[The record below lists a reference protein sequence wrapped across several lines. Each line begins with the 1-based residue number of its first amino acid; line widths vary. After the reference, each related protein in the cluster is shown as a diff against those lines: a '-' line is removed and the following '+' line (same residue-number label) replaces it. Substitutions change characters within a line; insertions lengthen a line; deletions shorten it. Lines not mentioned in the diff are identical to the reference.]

1 MNKQLLVLASRT
13 LGDAGHRDQQDALSI
28 EGRLR
33 ELSFNLWWNWHP
45 QVLEMFRELDH
56 KGWQETNH
64 NPIALLQRFVPGE
77 LAKRAADLSL
87 ENRVSFH
94 YRRLQE
100 YLASDAHWCASQAGA
115 LRVTPIAYFSA
126 EFGLHESLPLYS
138 GGLGVLAG
146 DYLKSASDLG
156 LPMVGVGLFYAN
168 GYFRQR
174 LDESGWQREE
184 YGVTDLTTLPMRRP
198 MGADGA
204 PIVLRIPCGG
214 ETLSAGIWI
223 ARVGR
228 ALLVLLDS
236 DHPENP
242 PHLRELTGRLYGGD
256 VVTRI
261 RQEILLGVGGLRAL
275 RALGVRPAVLHLNEG
290 HSAFAVLERARERV
304 EEDGLGFDDAL
315 RETALQTVFTTHTPV
330 AAGHD
335 RFPGDLMEREL
346 GWLRAALGVDRDR
359 LMQVG
364 RVDPRDQGEPFCMT
378 VLSLRGSRYRNG
390 VSSLHGHVAR
400 RMWMNVWPGRDEEE
414 VPIGH
419 ITNGIHVRSW
429 LALSMNRLYDR
440 YLGAAWPAHQ
450 SECATWLPVQAI
462 IDAELWE
469 THTVLRRYLVDFVR
483 RRLGLPDALDARAL
497 TIGFARRFATYKR
510 GTLLLTDPD
519 RLARL
524 LSDAARPVQV
534 VFAGKAHPADEPGKR
549 LIRQIVEAARD
560 SRFACRLAFVED
572 YDINVARHLVQGV
585 DVWLN
590 TPLRPLEA
598 CGTSGQKVVFNGGV
612 NLSVLDGWW
621 AEAYDGHNGFAI
633 GDGTVHADPE
643 VQWARE
649 AKALYEVLENQ
660 VIPLFYDRDGAGLPF
675 AWIQLMKRSIASLA
689 WRYNA
694 DRMVTDYVAH
704 SYLPAAGG
712 LSSA

>member
-1 MNKQLLVLASRT
+1 MNRQLMALASRT
-13 LGDAGHRDQQDALSI
+13 LGDASRRTEQDALSI

-56 KGWQETNH
+56 AGWNETNH
-64 NPIALLQRFVPGE
+64 NPIQLLKRFATGE
-77 LAKRAADLSL
+77 LARRAAELSL
-87 ENRVSFH
+87 ENRISFH

-100 YLASDAHWCASQAGA
+100 YLTSDEHWCAAQAGA

-156 LPMVGVGLFYAN
+156 LPMVGVGLFYAT

-174 LDESGWQREE
+174 LDASGWQREE
-184 YGVTDLTTLPMRRP
+184 YGVSDVEQLPMRRP
-198 MGADGA
+198 IGADGA
-204 PIVLRIPCGG
+204 PITIRIPCGG
-214 ETLSAGIWI
+214 ETLTAGIWI

-228 ALLVLLDS
+228 ALLLLLDT
-236 DHPENP
+236 DVEQNP
-242 PHLRELTGRLYGGD
+242 PHLRSLTGRLYGGD
-256 VVTRI
+256 QGTRI
-261 RQEILLGVGGLRAL
+261 RQEILLGIGGLRAL
-275 RALGVRPAVLHLNEG
+275 RALGIRPAVLHLNEG
-290 HSAFAVLERARERV
+290 HSAFAVLERTRERV
-304 EEDGLGFDDAL
+304 EEDGLAVDDAL

-330 AAGHD
+330 PAGHD
-335 RFPGDLMEREL
+335 RFSSDLMRQEL
-346 GWLRAALGVDRDR
+346 GWLSGALKIDHERMMGI
-359 LMQVG
+359 G
-364 RVDPRDQGEPFCMT
+364 RVNPGDGGEPFCMT

-400 RMWMNVWPGRDEEE
+400 RMWMGVWPVRDEEE
-414 VPIGH
+414 IPIGH

-429 LALSMNRLYDR
+429 LALSMNRLFDR
-440 YLGAAWPAHQ
+440 CLGADWPAHQ
-450 SECATWLPVQAI
+450 SEAKTWLPIATLN
-462 IDAELWE
+462 DAELWE
-469 THTVLRRYLVDFVR
+469 THSVLRRYLVDFVCR
-483 RRLGLPDALDARAL
+483 RSGRPDLLNPHAL

-510 GTLLLTDPD
+510 GTILLTDLE

-524 LSDAARPVQV
+524 LSDANGPVQI

-549 LIRQIVEAARD
+549 LIQQIVEVTRD
-560 SRFACRLAFVED
+560 SRFMGRLAFVED
-572 YDINVARHLVQGV
+572 YDINVGRYLVQGV

-590 TPLRPLEA
+590 MPLRPLEA
-598 CGTSGQKVVFNGGV
+598 CGTSGQKVVFNGGL

-621 AEAYDGHNGFAI
+621 AEAYDGRNGFAI
-633 GDGTVHADPE
+633 GDGTVHVNGDI
-643 VQWARE
+643 QWQRDA
-649 AKALYEVLENQ
+649 ASLYDTLEQQ
-660 VIPLFYDRDGAGLPF
+660 VIPLFFDRDASGLPHG
-675 AWIQLMKRSIASLA
+675 WIARMKRSIMSLA

-694 DRMVTDYVAH
+694 DRMVTDYVTQ

-712 LSSA
+712 LSSR

>member
-1 MNKQLLVLASRT
+1 MNRHLLALASRT
-13 LGDAGHRDQQDALSI
+13 LGDAEHRREQDALSV

-45 QVLEMFRELDH
+45 QVLEMFRNLDH
-56 KGWQETNH
+56 PGWYECNH
-64 NPIALLQRFVPGE
+64 NPIALLRRFKPGE
-77 LAKRAADLSL
+77 LAKRAAELSL
-87 ENRVSFH
+87 ENQISFH

-100 YLASDAHWCASQAGA
+100 YLASDANWCATQAGA
-115 LRVTPIAYFSA
+115 MRVTPIAYFSA

-184 YGVTDLTTLPMRRP
+184 YGVTDVETLPMRRAMGSDGTP
-198 MGADGA
+198 MV
-204 PIVLRIPCGG
+204 IRIPCNN
-214 ETLSAGIWI
+214 ETLAAGIWI

-228 ALLVLLDS
+228 SLLLLLDS
-236 DHPENP
+236 DLPENP
-242 PHLRELTGRLYGGD
+242 PHLRQLTGRLYGGD
-256 VVTRI
+256 VITRI

-275 RALGVRPAVLHLNEG
+275 RALGIRPVVLHLNEG
-290 HSAFAVLERARERV
+290 HSAFAILERARERV
-304 EEDGLGFDDAL
+304 QEDGFGFEDAL
-315 RETALQTVFTTHTPV
+315 RETSLQTVFTTHTPV

-335 RFPGDLMEREL
+335 RFPSDMMESEL
-346 GWLRAALGVDRDR
+346 GWLRSALGVDRDR

-364 RVDPRDQGEPFCMT
+364 RVNPTDGNEPFCMT

-400 RMWMNVWPGRDEEE
+400 KMWVGMWPGRSEEE

-419 ITNGIHVRSW
+419 ITNGVHVRSW
-429 LALSMNRLYDR
+429 LALSMNRVFDR
-440 YLGAAWPAHQ
+440 YLGASWPAHQ
-450 SECATWLPVQAI
+450 SERHTWVPVESI
-462 IDAELWE
+462 NDTELWE
-469 THTVLRRYLVDFVR
+469 THSVLRRYLVDFVCR
-483 RRLGLPDALDARAL
+483 RSGRPDLLAPHAL

-510 GTLLLTDPD
+510 GTMLLSDPD
-519 RLARL
+519 RLLRILNNVAG
-524 LSDAARPVQV
+524 PVQI
-534 VFAGKAHPADEPGKR
+534 VFAGKAHPADEPGKG
-549 LIRQIVEAARD
+549 LIRQIVEATRD
-560 SRFACRLAFVED
+560 PRFAGRVAFIED
-572 YDINVARHLVQGV
+572 YDINVARYMVQGV

-598 CGTSGQKVVFNGGV
+598 CGTSGQKVIFNGGV

-621 AEAYDGHNGFAI
+621 AEGFDGHNGFAI
-633 GDGTVHADPE
+633 GDGIVHANAD
-643 VQWARE
+643 VQWGRDA
-649 AKALYEVLENQ
+649 ASLYETLEQQ
-660 VIPLFYDRDGAGLPF
+660 VVPLFYDRNSAGLPVG
-675 AWIQLMKRSIASLA
+675 WIQLMKRSIMSLA

-694 DRMVTDYVAH
+694 DRMVTNYVSH

-712 LSSA
+712 LVSA

>member
-1 MNKQLLVLASRT
+1 MNRHLLALAART
-13 LGDAGHRDQQDALSI
+13 LGDAEHRREQDALSI

-56 KGWQETNH
+56 RGWIESNH
-64 NPIALLQRFVPGE
+64 NPIALLKRFAPGE
-77 LAKRAADLSL
+77 LPRRAAELSL
-87 ENRVSFH
+87 ENRISFH

-100 YLASDAHWCASQAGA
+100 YLASDANWCATQAGA

-156 LPMVGVGLFYAN
+156 LPMVGIGLFYAN

-174 LDESGWQREE
+174 LDGSGWQREE
-184 YGVTDLTTLPMRRP
+184 YGVSDIETLPMRRP
-198 MGADGA
+198 IGPDGA
-204 PIVLRIPCGG
+204 PITLRLPCNG
-214 ETLSAGIWI
+214 ETLAAGLWV

-228 ALLVLLDS
+228 TLLLLLDS
-236 DHPENP
+236 DVPENP

-275 RALGVRPAVLHLNEG
+275 RVLGIRPAVLHLNEG

-304 EEDGLGFDDAL
+304 QEDGLSFEDAL

-335 RFPGDLMEREL
+335 RFPADLMEREL
-346 GWLRAALGVDRDR
+346 GWLRAALSVDRDR

-364 RVDPRDQGEPFCMT
+364 RVNPHDQGEPFCMT

-400 RMWMNVWPGRDEEE
+400 RMWMGVWPGREEEE

-429 LALSMNRLYDR
+429 LALSMNRLFDR
-440 YLGAAWPAHQ
+440 YLGAGWPAHQ
-450 SECATWLPVQAI
+450 SERSTWLPLDTMN
-462 IDAELWE
+462 DAELWE
-469 THTVLRRYLVDFVR
+469 THSVLRRYLVDFVCR
-483 RRLGLPDALDARAL
+483 RSGRPDLLNPHAL

-510 GTLLLTDPD
+510 GTILLTDVD
-519 RLARL
+519 RLARM
-524 LSDAARPVQV
+524 LSGAQGPVQI

-549 LIRQIVEAARD
+549 LIRQIVEATRD
-560 SRFACRLAFVED
+560 PRFAGRVAFIED
-572 YDINVARHLVQGV
+572 YDINVARYLVQGV

-598 CGTSGQKVVFNGGV
+598 CGTSGQKVVFNGGL

-633 GDGTVHADPE
+633 GDGTVHANPD
-643 VQWARE
+643 VQWARD
-649 AKALYEVLENQ
+649 ATALYDTLEQQ
-660 VIPLFYDRDGAGLPF
+660 VIPLFFDRDEAGLPL
-675 AWIQLMKRSIASLA
+675 AWIRRMKRSIMSLA

-694 DRMVTDYVAH
+694 DRMVTDYVSH

-712 LSSA
+712 LCSA

>member
-1 MNKQLLVLASRT
+1 MNRKMLALAART
-13 LGDAGHRDQQDALSI
+13 LGDAAHRQAQDALSI

-56 KGWQETNH
+56 RGWIDTNH
-64 NPIALLQRFVPGE
+64 NPIALLKRFPAGG
-77 LAKRAADLSL
+77 LARRAAEMSL
-87 ENRVSFH
+87 ENRISFH

-100 YLASDAHWCASQAGA
+100 YLGSEQSWCSAQAGA
-115 LRVTPIAYFSA
+115 LRVAPIAYLSA

-174 LDESGWQREE
+174 LDAAGWQREE
-184 YGVTDLTTLPMRRP
+184 YGVSDIETLPMRRP
-198 MGADGA
+198 VGADGA
-204 PIVLRIPCGG
+204 PLTIRIPCNG
-214 ETLSAGIWI
+214 ETLTAGIWL

-228 ALLVLLDS
+228 TLLLLLDS
-236 DHPENP
+236 DVEQNP
-242 PHLRELTGRLYGGD
+242 DHLRGLTGRLYGGD
-256 VVTRI
+256 EVTRI

-275 RALGVRPAVLHLNEG
+275 RALEIRPAVIHLNEG
-290 HSAFAVLERARERV
+290 HSAFAILERARERV
-304 EEDGLGFDDAL
+304 EENGIGFDDAL

-335 RFPGDLMEREL
+335 RFPADLVEREL
-346 GWLRAALGVDRDR
+346 GWLRAALKIDLER

-364 RVDPRDQGEPFCMT
+364 RVNPGDTGEPFNMT

-400 RMWMNVWPGRDEEE
+400 RMWMGVWPGRTEEE
-414 VPIGH
+414 IPIRH

-429 LALSMNRLYDR
+429 LALSMNRLFDR
-440 YLGAAWPAHQ
+440 YLGADWPAHQ
-450 SECATWLPVQAI
+450 SECRTWLPVATI
-462 IDAELWE
+462 NDMELWE
-469 THTVLRRYLVDFVR
+469 THSVLRRYLVDFVCR
-483 RRLGLPDALDARAL
+483 RSGRPDLLNPHAL
-497 TIGFARRFATYKR
+497 TIGFGRRFATYKR
-510 GTLLLTDPD
+510 GTILLSDLD
-519 RLARL
+519 RLARI
-524 LSDAARPVQV
+524 LSSVNGPVQI
-534 VFAGKAHPADEPGKR
+534 VFAGKAHPADDPGKR
-549 LIRQIVEAARD
+549 FIQQIVEATRD
-560 SRFACRLAFVED
+560 DRFAGRLAFVED
-572 YDINVARHLVQGV
+572 YDINVARYLVQGV

-598 CGTSGQKVVFNGGV
+598 CGTSGQKVVFNGGL

-621 AEAYDGHNGFAI
+621 AEAYDGRNGFAI
-633 GDGTVHADPE
+633 GDGTVHADAGI
-643 VQWARE
+643 QWERDA
-649 AKALYEVLENQ
+649 AALYDKLEGE
-660 VIPLFYDRDGAGLPF
+660 VIPLFFDRDDSGLPRG
-675 AWIQLMKRSIASLA
+675 WVERMKRSIMSLA

-694 DRMVTDYVAH
+694 DRMVSDYVSQ

-712 LSSA
+712 LCSA

>member
-1 MNKQLLVLASRT
+1 MNRHLLALAART
-13 LGDAGHRDQQDALSI
+13 LGDAEHRRDQDALSI

-33 ELSFNLWWNWHP
+33 EISFNLWWNWPP
-45 QVLEMFRELDH
+45 QVLEMFRDLDH
-56 KGWQETNH
+56 PGWYECNH
-64 NPIALLQRFVPGE
+64 NPILLLRRFKPGE
-77 LAKRAADLSL
+77 LARRAAELSL
-87 ENRVSFH
+87 ENRISFH

-100 YLASDAHWCASQAGA
+100 YLASEVNWCAAQAGA

-156 LPMVGVGLFYAN
+156 LPMVGIGLFYAN

-184 YGVTDLTTLPMRRP
+184 YGVTDVETLPLRRP
-198 MGADGA
+198 VGADGTQMM
-204 PIVLRIPCGG
+204 IRIPCNG
-214 ETLSAGIWI
+214 ETLAAGMWI

-228 ALLVLLDS
+228 TLLLLLDS
-236 DHPENP
+236 DVPENP
-242 PHLRELTGRLYGGD
+242 PHLRQLTGRLYGGD

-275 RALGVRPAVLHLNEG
+275 RVLGIRPAVLHLNEG
-290 HSAFAVLERARERV
+290 HSAFAILERARERV
-304 EEDGLGFDDAL
+304 QEDGMGFEDAL
-315 RETALQTVFTTHTPV
+315 RETSLQTVFTTHTPV

-335 RFPGDLMEREL
+335 RFSGDLMESEL
-346 GWLRAALGVDRDR
+346 GWLRGSLGVDRDR

-364 RVDPRDQGEPFCMT
+364 RVNPHDHGEPFCMT

-390 VSSLHGHVAR
+390 VSNLHGHVAR
-400 RMWMNVWPGRDEEE
+400 RMWMGVWPGRSEEE

-429 LALSMNRLYDR
+429 LALSMNRLFDR
-440 YLGAAWPAHQ
+440 YLGASWPAHQ
-450 SECATWLPVQAI
+450 SERATWQAVET
-462 IDAELWE
+462 IDDTELWE
-469 THTVLRRYLVDFVR
+469 THSVLRRYLIEFVCR
-483 RRLGLPDALDARAL
+483 RSGRPDLLNPHAL

-510 GTLLLTDPD
+510 STILLTDLE
-519 RLARL
+519 RLGRI
-524 LSDAARPVQV
+524 LSGAAGPVQF

-549 LIRQIVEAARD
+549 LVRQIVEAMRD
-560 SRFACRLAFVED
+560 SRFTGRLAFVED
-572 YDINVARHLVQGV
+572 YDINVARYLVQGV
-585 DVWLN
+585 DVWMN

-621 AEAYDGHNGFAI
+621 AEAYDGHNGFAV
-633 GDGTVHADPE
+633 GDGTVHANPD
-643 VQWARE
+643 VQWARD
-649 AKALYEVLENQ
+649 AASLYDALEQQ
-660 VIPLFYDRDGAGLPF
+660 VIPLFFERDAAGLPVG
-675 AWIQLMKRSIASLA
+675 WIRLMKRSIMSLA

-694 DRMVTDYVAH
+694 DRMVTDYVSH

-712 LSSA
+712 LCSA